1 MPLLPGTS
9 ALTNRTSPLLS
20 DRRALL
26 TLLGLLAVAPLAC
39 TRTPGTLDRAG
50 ERADTQT
57 APTAEVILEP
67 ASGAPPSRVRVE
79 LARTPD
85 EHARGLMHRRSL
97 ADGAG
102 MLFLFDREEPRRF
115 WMRNCYIS
123 LDMLFFDRQLRL
135 VGVEENTI
143 PHDETARGPDTP
155 AQYVLEVPGGY
166 SRRHGIGPGSRAT
179 FVGLP

>member
-1 MPLLPGTS
+1 
-9 ALTNRTSPLLS
+9 
-20 DRRALL
+20 
-26 TLLGLLAVAPLAC
+26 
-39 TRTPGTLDRAG
+39 
-50 ERADTQT
+50 
-57 APTAEVILEP
+57 
-67 ASGAPPSRVRVE
+67 
-79 LARTPD
+79 
-85 EHARGLMHRRSL
+85 
-97 ADGAG
+97 